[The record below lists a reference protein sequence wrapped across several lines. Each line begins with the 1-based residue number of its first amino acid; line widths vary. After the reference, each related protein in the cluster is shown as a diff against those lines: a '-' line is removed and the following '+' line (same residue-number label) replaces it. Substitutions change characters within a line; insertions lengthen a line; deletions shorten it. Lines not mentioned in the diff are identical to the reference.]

1 MAVCVIDRAAAG
13 FVAAARLHCSSAMD
27 SGDTNG
33 RRDESGPQPADN
45 SPRVTPTYH
54 VPLHTDIHLDVEYRQ
69 RLHALIPS
77 ASLSQL
83 QSVLLRLMGQ
93 HAAQQLGQLTASL
106 FHQYLPFAFTSS
118 AARATSASDVLSGL
132 RPALVP
138 FTRDFL
144 REAEKG
150 FTEAA
155 RYALTEQL
163 DHILDFVSE
172 QQSSNGGQPEPH
184 TDGAQKES
192 ASSSNRAALAH
203 WLHQITQLADRTQL
217 LTLTA
222 AFDATTA
229 AIATPVPPVRSIS
242 LPPTSSPAPSSS
254 TSSTAML
261 PLARTTSLLI
271 QPAATA
277 RPSPSQYDVLSS
289 GGLEPLCVILSYL
302 PFSSLCVSTSLVS
315 RRFFTATNDPRCWRL
330 LRSLG
335 LFACPPPPLLS
346 LLLHKAQRLTHLS
359 FPPLTTDAQLAALA
373 TNIDSQLPS
382 SYLLA
387 KEPFPLTPYLSHLT
401 SLDLAGCIHLTDA
414 AFVELT
420 AEPPTELSNPALVVL
435 RQVQHANLSG
445 CSAVTDVGFSAFFAQ
460 LPSLLS
466 LDLSNTGRISLSS
479 FIVLTDHC
487 PLLSSL
493 SLSSCRSANDA
504 VIRHVCS
511 SLPALQSLLLSSCW
525 SLTAQSLLH
534 LPASLTELD
543 VSGCYSAVSDRSVRS
558 IALTCHG
565 LTSLSVRGCALTDAG
580 MDIVMRGCRRL
591 QSFDA
596 GIGREGEGGGSAGS
610 GSLYTDML
618 LVSLSKFAR
627 SLRSI
632 VLTHCSAI
640 TDRGVLTLAQ
650 SCPSLSAV
658 NFANCPLLTNL
669 SLLHIAD
676 SPVGANLTAVTF
688 SHCHRIDDHGT
699 AYLVN
704 KATALVTLRVAQC
717 IAVTDRTLQF
727 LSRRLS
733 ATGCA
738 MREVDLFRCPITDR
752 GLMALGAVRRVG
764 WTGLSV
770 LLLGNCTHVSDDGV
784 KVMAAVC
791 SGLKE
796 LSLYGCTNITDV
808 SLQALGQHC
817 SQLHYLH
824 SLPRAQPS

>member
-1 MAVCVIDRAAAG
+1 MNEQLDSLNSVGNGHSQEPVDRS
-13 FVAAARLHCSSAMD
+13 RK
-27 SGDTNG
+27 
-33 RRDESGPQPADN
+33 P
-45 SPRVTPTYH
+45 VTFH
-54 VPLHTDIHLDVEYRQ
+54 VPQHADVHLDVEYRQ
-69 RLHALIPS
+69 RLHAVIPT

-83 QSVLLRLMGQ
+83 QTVLLRLMGQ
-93 HAAQQLGQLTASL
+93 QAAQQLAQMTSSL
-106 FHQYLPFAFTSS
+106 FHQYLPFAFTSPT
-118 AARATSASDVLSGL
+118 TSTAVPSDSLSSL

-150 FTEAA
+150 FTETA

-163 DHILDFVSE
+163 DHITDFERE
-172 QQSSNGGQPEPH
+172 QHSGNDNQSTQH
-184 TDGAQKES
+184 TDGTQKES
-192 ASSSNRAALAH
+192 VTESNRSALAR
-203 WLHQITQLADRTQL
+203 WLHQITQHADRAQL

-229 AIATPVPPVRSIS
+229 AIAVPAVPVRSTS
-242 LPPTSSPAPSSS
+242 LPPTS
-254 TSSTAML
+254 TSAQSITTSAGSTA
-261 PLARTTSLLI
+261 PLTRTTSLSI
-271 QPAATA
+271 QPAAAT
-277 RPSPSQYDVLSS
+277 RPSPSRHDVLVS
-289 GGLEPLCVILSYL
+289 GGMEPLCVILSYL

-359 FPPLTTDAQLAALA
+359 FPPVATNAHLTSLAAH
-373 TNIDSQLPS
+373 IDSMHLS
-382 SYLLA
+382 ERYLLD

-401 SLDLAGCIHLTDA
+401 SLDLSGCIHLTDA
-414 AFVELT
+414 AFIELT
-420 AEPPTELSNPALVVL
+420 TASSTERDSNPALPVL
-435 RQVQHANLSG
+435 RQMEHVKLSG
-445 CSAVTDVGFSAFFAQ
+445 CSAVTDVGFCALFAH

-466 LDLSNTGRISLSS
+466 LDLSNTGRISLAS

-487 PLLSSL
+487 GRLSSIN
-493 SLSSCRSANDA
+493 LSSCRSANDS
-504 VIRHVCS
+504 VVRHVCTS
-511 SLPALQSLLLSSCW
+511 VPALQSLLLSSCW

-543 VSGCYSAVSDRSVRS
+543 VSGCSSAVSDKSVRS

-565 LTSLSVRGCALTDAG
+565 LTALSVRGCVLTDAG
-580 MDIVMRGCRRL
+580 LDIVLRGCRRL
-591 QSFDA
+591 QLFDA
-596 GIGREGEGGGSAGS
+596 GIGREGEGGGVS
-610 GSLYTDML
+610 GGTQYTDML

-627 SLRSI
+627 SLSSI
-632 VLTHCSAI
+632 VLTSCAAL

-650 SCPSLSAV
+650 SCPSLSTV

-669 SLLHIAD
+669 SLLHMAD
-676 SPVGANLTAVTF
+676 SPIAANLTAVTF

-704 KATALVTLRVAQC
+704 KATALITLRVAQC

-733 ATGCA
+733 ATGCGV
-738 MREVDLFRCPITDR
+738 REVDLFRCPVTDR
-752 GLMALGAVRRVG
+752 GLVALGGVRRVG

-770 LLLGNCTHVSDDGV
+770 LLLGNCMHVSDEGV
-784 KVMAAVC
+784 RVMAAVC
-791 SGLKE
+791 IGMKE
-796 LSLYGCTNITDV
+796 LSLYGCNNITDA

-817 SQLHYLH
+817 SQPHGH
-824 SLPRAQPS
+824 SLTCQSAHRKMSS